1 MTGITN
7 QPRPSLCYRARKL
20 PIQVGHPE
28 KAEVLKLWEVK
39 EPFENLMKAMNIDTK
54 PCIRF

>member
-1 MTGITN
+1 MTDITN

-54 PCIRF
+54 PCI